1 MKKVISAVLAASMM
15 LTLAA
20 CSSGS
25 TATETTAASQQAESS
40 ASADSS
46 ETKAAAETAEWPQGD
61 VTVVVPA
68 AAGGGT
74 DIYARIVTDYLQR
87 STGKTFTVVN
97 VDAGSGMVG
106 FEQTRNAKPDGS
118 TIMFWH
124 TGFYVTSA
132 TGQYEHDP
140 NTDFSPLVMFNPVG
154 NDGKQ
159 VFVVKGDAK
168 WNSLEELLEDA
179 KANPGTITYGC
190 SAGGSAQMVAEM
202 LMQANDSEFRLV
214 DAASQTDKIT
224 GVAGGNIDVSAITL
238 ASALQYVE
246 SGDLKILAVVDKEGT
261 DDYKSAYEL
270 GYEDCYWSQNL
281 CVYGPAG
288 MDESL
293 CRAVN
298 AAFMGIGDDE
308 TAMST
313 MEGSNMVNLPLDY
326 DESMTSFKDYETSVS
341 AIASTMTE

>member
-1 MKKVISAVLAASMM
+1 MKKIVSTILAASMM
-15 LTLAA
+15 LTMAA
-20 CSSGS
+20 CGSSG
-25 TATETTAASQQAESS
+25 TATETTAA
-40 ASADSS
+40 
-46 ETKAAAETAEWPQGD
+46 AAATEAASEAADTNKDADTAIWPQGD

-74 DIYARIVTDYLQR
+74 DIFTRIVTDYLQR

-106 FEQTRNAKPDGS
+106 FEQTRNAKPDGT

-124 TGFYVTSA
+124 AGFYVTSA

-168 WNSLEELLEDA
+168 WNTLEELLDDA

-202 LMQANDSEFRLV
+202 LMKANDSEFRLV

-298 AAFMGIGDDE
+298 EAFMAIGDDE

-326 DESMTSFKDYETSVS
+326 DASMAAFNDYETSVS
-341 AIASTMTE
+341 EIASTMVE

>member
-1 MKKVISAVLAASMM
+1 MKKIVSTILAASMM
-15 LTLAA
+15 LTMAA
-20 CSSGS
+20 CGTSG
-25 TATETTAASQQAESS
+25 TATETTAA
-40 ASADSS
+40 
-46 ETKAAAETAEWPQGD
+46 AAATEMASEAADTNKDADTATWPQGD

-74 DIYARIVTDYLQR
+74 DIFTRIVTDYLQR

-124 TGFYVTSA
+124 AGFYVTSA

-168 WNSLEELLEDA
+168 WNTLEELLDDA

-202 LMQANDSEFRLV
+202 LMKTNDSELRLV

-224 GVAGGNIDVSAITL
+224 GVAGGNIDISAITL

-261 DDYKSAYEL
+261 EEYKSAYEL

-293 CRAVN
+293 CKAVN
-298 AAFMGIGDDE
+298 EAFMSIGDDE
-308 TAMST
+308 TAMNT

-326 DESMTSFKDYETSVS
+326 DASMAAFNDYETSVS
-341 AIASTMTE
+341 EIASTMVE

>member
-1 MKKVISAVLAASMM
+1 MKKIISALIASSMVLA
-15 LTLAA
+15 LTA
-20 CSSGS
+20 CGSGS
-25 TATETTAASQQAESS
+25 STAATETS
-40 ASADSS
+40 
-46 ETKAAAETAEWPQGD
+46 AAAETTAEAASAAGETAAEAEWPEGD

-74 DIYARIVTDYLQR
+74 DIFTRIVTDYLQR

-106 FEQTRNAKPDGS
+106 FEQTRNADPDGS

-124 TGFYVTSA
+124 AGFYVTSA
-132 TGQYEHDP
+132 TGQYDHDP
-140 NTDFSPLVMFNPVG
+140 NTDFSPLVMFEPVG

-168 WNSLEELLEDA
+168 WNTLDELLEDA

-202 LMQANDSEFRLV
+202 LMKANDSEFRLV

-238 ASALQYVE
+238 AAALQYVE

-293 CRAVN
+293 CRAIN
-298 AAFMGIGDDE
+298 EAFMQIGDDE

-326 DESMTSFKDYETSVS
+326 DASMEKFNDYETSVS

>member
-1 MKKVISAVLAASMM
+1 MKKLISTVLAASMI
-15 LTLAA
+15 LAMTA
-20 CSSGS
+20 CGSSS
-25 TATETTAASQQAESS
+25 TATETTAA
-40 ASADSS
+40 ASAAKS
-46 ETKAAAETAEWPQGD
+46 ETEATADTASTAEWPQGD
-61 VTVVVPA
+61 ITVVVPA

-74 DIYARIVTDYLQR
+74 DIFARIVTDYLQR

-106 FEQTRNAKPDGS
+106 FEQTRNAKPDGT

-132 TGQYEHDP
+132 TGQYEHNP
-140 NTDFSPLVMFNPVG
+140 NGDFSPLVMFNPVG

-168 WNSLEELLEDA
+168 WNTLEELLDDA

-202 LMQANDSEFRLV
+202 LMKTNDSELRLV

-293 CRAVN
+293 CRAIN
-298 AAFMGIGDDE
+298 EAFQGIGDDE

-313 MEGSNMVNLPLDY
+313 MESSKMVNVPLNY
-326 DESMTSFKDYETSVS
+326 DDSIASFKDYETSVT

>member
-1 MKKVISAVLAASMM
+1 MKKLISTLLAASMM

-20 CSSGS
+20 CGSGS
-25 TATETTAASQQAESS
+25 TTATETTAAAKE
-40 ASADSS
+40 
-46 ETKAAAETAEWPQGD
+46 AAAEADAANDTAATAEWPQGD

-74 DIYARIVTDYLQR
+74 DIFARIVTDYLQR
-87 STGKTFTVVN
+87 STGKTFTIVN

-106 FEQTRNAKPDGS
+106 FEQTRNAKPDGA

-132 TGQYEHDP
+132 TGQYEHNP

-168 WNSLEELLEDA
+168 WNTLEELLDDA

-202 LMQANDSEFRLV
+202 LMKTNDSEFRLV

-293 CRAVN
+293 CRAIN
-298 AAFMGIGDDE
+298 EAFQGIGDDE

-313 MEGSNMVNLPLDY
+313 MEGSKMVNVPLDY
-326 DESMTSFKDYETSVS
+326 DESVASFKDYETSVF
-341 AIASTMTE
+341 AIASSMTE

>member
-1 MKKVISAVLAASMM
+1 MKKIISALIASSMVLA
-15 LTLAA
+15 LTA
-20 CSSGS
+20 CGGSS
-25 TATETTAASQQAESS
+25 TAATETTAA
-40 ASADSS
+40 
-46 ETKAAAETAEWPQGD
+46 AAETSAEASSDAGEAGAEAEWPEGD

-74 DIYARIVTDYLQR
+74 DIFTRIVTDYLQR

-106 FEQTRNAKPDGS
+106 FEQTRNADPDGS

-124 TGFYVTSA
+124 AGFYVTAA

-140 NTDFSPLVMFNPVG
+140 NTDFSPLVMFEPVG

-168 WNSLEELLEDA
+168 WNSLDELLEDA
-179 KANPGTITYGC
+179 KENPGTITYGC

-202 LMQANDSEFRLV
+202 LMKANDSEFRLV

-238 ASALQYVE
+238 SAALQYVE

-261 DDYKSAYEL
+261 DEYKSAYEL

-288 MDESL
+288 MDGSL
-293 CRAVN
+293 RRAIN
-298 AAFMGIGDDE
+298 EAFLKIGDDE

-326 DESMTSFKDYETSVS
+326 DASMEKFNDYETSVS